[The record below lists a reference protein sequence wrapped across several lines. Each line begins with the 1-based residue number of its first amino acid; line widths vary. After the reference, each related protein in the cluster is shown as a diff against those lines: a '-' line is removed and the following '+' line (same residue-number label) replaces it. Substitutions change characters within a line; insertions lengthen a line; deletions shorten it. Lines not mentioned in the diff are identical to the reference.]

1 MNNML
6 VKNWSQVY
14 KSLAVWLPV
23 VALGVFELLKLV
35 LGLDLVP
42 EGLVPIIAGIASAIG
57 WVINQNDTVIAIR
70 ERNL

>member
-1 MNNML
+1 ML

-35 LGLDLVP
+35 LGLDLIPDSYVP
-42 EGLVPIIAGIASAIG
+42 LVAGVASAIG

-70 ERNL
+70 KGNP

>member
-1 MNNML
+1 ML
-6 VKNWSQVY
+6 VKNWTQVY

-35 LGLDLVP
+35 LGLDLIP
-42 EGLVPIIAGIASAIG
+42 EGLVPVVAGIASAIG

-70 ERNL
+70 KGNL

>member
-1 MNNML
+1 ML
-6 VKNWSQVY
+6 VKYWTQVY

-35 LGLDLVP
+35 LGLDLIP
-42 EGLVPIIAGIASAIG
+42 EGLVPVVAGIASAIG

-70 ERNL
+70 KGNP

>member
-1 MNNML
+1 ML

-35 LGLDLVP
+35 LGLDLIP
-42 EGLVPIIAGIASAIG
+42 EGLVPVVAGIASAIG
-57 WVINQNDTVIAIR
+57 WVISQDGTVIAIR
-70 ERNL
+70 EGKT

>member
-1 MNNML
+1 ML
-6 VKNWSQVY
+6 VKYWTQVY

-35 LGLDLVP
+35 LGLDLIPDSYVP
-42 EGLVPIIAGIASAIG
+42 LVAGVASAIG

-70 ERNL
+70 KGNP

>member
-1 MNNML
+1 ML
-6 VKNWSQVY
+6 VKYWTQVY

-35 LGLDLVP
+35 LGLDLIP

-70 ERNL
+70 KGNL

>member
-1 MNNML
+1 ML

-35 LGLDLVP
+35 LGLDLIP
-42 EGLVPIIAGIASAIG
+42 EGLVPVVAGIASAIG
-57 WVINQNDTVIAIR
+57 WVINQNDTVIDIR
-70 ERNL
+70 KGNP

>member
-1 MNNML
+1 ML
-6 VKNWSQVY
+6 VKNWTQVY

-42 EGLVPIIAGIASAIG
+42 DGLLPVVAGMASAIG
-57 WVINQNDTVIAIR
+57 WVISQNDTVIAIR
-70 ERNL
+70 KGKT